1 MKDYPYRLATDQEA
15 GPPSSRM
22 VQGGRA
28 CFIKF
33 FLKGLSFFYGLGVKA
48 VLCCYEAGLLKRHRL
63 PRPVISVGNIT
74 WGGVGK
80 TPLVELIAGYL
91 KEGKL
96 KPVILIRGY
105 MPEGSSPF
113 SDEAKV
119 LQENLGDIPVV
130 VGRNR
135 WKTAQEALNHHSVDA
150 FILDDGFQHWRIAR
164 GLDIVAVDTTNPFG
178 NGHLIPRGILR
189 EPLEHLRRAHIFV
202 LTKTDFGRANL
213 ENIKLK
219 LRKLNPEALIVES
232 VHQAVGLV
240 DLCDPKRPVDL
251 GLLRAMRVCAFC
263 SIGDPESFK
272 NMLSSLGARV
282 VCLVPFRDHYQ
293 YDEKDVRYVVD
304 QGKAQGAVVFVTTP
318 KDAVKLAGH
327 LKFWQ
332 KGNGL
337 FSLRIRLAITQGQ
350 QEFYARISHLLER

>member
-1 MKDYPYRLATDQEA
+1 MKRYLYRLVTDKA
-15 GPPSSRM
+15 SGPM
-22 VQGGRA
+22 A
-28 CFIKF
+28 CLIQLV
-33 FLKGLSFFYGLGVKA
+33 LKGLSLLYGLGTKVI
-48 VLCCYEAGLLKRHRL
+48 LSCYGVGLLKRHRL
-63 PRPVISVGNIT
+63 LRPVMSVGNIT

-91 KEGKL
+91 KERKL
-96 KPVILIRGY
+96 EPVILIRGY
-105 MPEGSSPF
+105 MPEVSFPF

-135 WKTAQEALNHHSVDA
+135 WKMAKEALNHHTVDA
-150 FILDDGFQHWRIAR
+150 FILEDGFQHWRITR
-164 GLDIVAVDTTNPFG
+164 DLDIVAVDTTNPFG

-202 LTKTDFGRANL
+202 LTKTDFGQANL
-213 ENIKLK
+213 EKIKLK

-232 VHQAVGLV
+232 VHQAVGLL
-240 DLCDPKRPVDL
+240 DLCDPQRSVDL
-251 GLLRAMRVCAFC
+251 AFLRTQRVCAFC
-263 SIGDPESFK
+263 SIGDPDSFRK
-272 NMLSSLGARV
+272 MLNSLGAQV

-293 YDEKDVRYVVD
+293 YDEKDIRYVVD
-304 QGKAQGAVVFVTTP
+304 QGKAQGAAVFVTTH